1 MPMAEELR
9 REFLTIM
16 GDMYEGYGY
25 PSYCGWIEGLL
36 LVEPKEWSQ
45 GNISSRLREIFP
57 AAKYPTS
64 ITSVNRALK
73 VLEDYG
79 VVERAGSRK
88 TGYRYRLLSSSS
100 VIATMLERYVVVNQA
115 FIEKM
120 EALSARSSRTDAKLK
135 KALSYEIDIA
145 KLWSRLIVDLLG
157 SIEKNV

>member
-88 TGYRYRLLSSSS
+88 TGYKYRLLSSSS

-135 KALSYEIDIA
+135 KALSYEIDVA